1 MVLLRIKVR
10 RVLTRTFE
18 INKLAR
24 QGRAN
29 ETPRTSAGLI
39 AILLLMDG
47 KSVFIVLLL
56 PSRVSMQCKVPS
68 ENFAHMCRYKGAF
81 QPRMAAQLIS
91 NLKPES
97 LRCYLSRHALIYVP
111 KMTRM

>member
-39 AILLLMDG
+39 AILLLMYGWEIRIYTVTFEGIHAMQGTFG
-47 KSVFIVLLL
+47 KFCTCVPGYKVHF
-56 PSRVSMQCKVPS
+56 SRV
-68 ENFAHMCRYKGAF
+68 
-81 QPRMAAQLIS
+81 
-91 NLKPES
+91 
-97 LRCYLSRHALIYVP
+97 
-111 KMTRM
+111 